1 MLVLRCCE
9 CVGCMRVLGP
19 FIRSKNF
26 GCVAMCSAV
35 LFILRS
41 RLITSEM
48 MLHVVIYNSYHL
60 KS

>member
-1 MLVLRCCE
+1 
-9 CVGCMRVLGP
+9 MRGVYAS
-19 FIRSKNF
+19 FRSIIRSKNF

-48 MLHVVIYNSYHL
+48 MLHVVIYNYYHL